1 MDNSMK
7 NIPTPATR
15 MTGGDAIVESLKVH
29 GVDTVFALPGAQIYG
44 LTDALARNSDS
55 IRTFGARH
63 EQTSAYMAFGYARSS
78 GKPGVFTVVP
88 GPGILNASAAMLTAH
103 GCNAPVLA
111 LTGDVMSG
119 FKDRGRGQL
128 HELPRQLEILQSIGK
143 WAAHIEQPADA
154 PWQVAQ
160 AFQKM
165 QSGRPGVVSLQA
177 SWDYFTQ
184 AAAVRLQQPL
194 ALPEPPPVDSDA
206 VDRAAKLLS
215 AASAPMI
222 FVGSGA
228 LEASVE
234 VRQLAE
240 VLGAPVVSF
249 RGGRGVVSDDHRLGF
264 TVAAGARLWP
274 RTDVVVVIGSRFE
287 LLDIR
292 WRHRPAG
299 LKLIRIDI
307 DPAEVRRI
315 PAEVN
320 LLADAAEGASA
331 LTQAVL
337 RLGSP
342 AHRDVEIADAK
353 ATAEQEIQCVQP
365 QLDYLRVIR
374 EVLPRDGFFVEEISQ
389 VGFTSIFGFPIY
401 QPRTLV
407 TSGHQGTLGFGFPT
421 ALGVKAAHPDKAVVS
436 ICGDGGFMFAAQEL
450 ATAVQYKLNLV
461 TIVFN
466 NNAFGNVY
474 RDQQESFAGRLL
486 GSELVNPD
494 FVRFA
499 ESFGVQALRVD
510 TPAALKPVLER
521 AFAADRPILI
531 EVTIPRGSDSS
542 PWKFLHPTFPTR

>member
-1 MDNSMK
+1 MMK
-7 NIPTPATR
+7 SELPAVQQL
-15 MTGGDAIVESLKVH
+15 TGGEALVESLKVH

-44 LTDALARNSDS
+44 LTDALARNADS
-55 IRTFGARH
+55 IRTLGARH
-63 EQTSAYMAFGYARSS
+63 EQTSAYMAFGYARST
-78 GKPGVFTVVP
+78 GRPGVFSVVP

-103 GCNAPVLA
+103 GCNAPLLA

-160 AFQKM
+160 AFQAM
-165 QSGRPGVVSLQA
+165 QSGRPGAVSLQA
-177 SWDYFTQ
+177 SWDFFTRS
-184 AAAVRLQQPL
+184 AAVRMQAPL
-194 ALPEPPPVDSDA
+194 ALQARPPVDSDA
-206 VDRAAKLLS
+206 VERAAKLL
-215 AASAPMI
+215 AGAKAPMI

-228 LEASVE
+228 LEASAE
-234 VRQLAE
+234 VGQLAE

-249 RGGRGVVSDDHRLGF
+249 RGGRGVVSDDHPLGF

-274 RTDVVVVIGSRFE
+274 QTDVAVVIGSRFE

-307 DPAEVRRI
+307 DPAEVRRL

-331 LTQAVL
+331 LAEAVL
-337 RLGSP
+337 RAGP
-342 AHRDVEIADAK
+342 PRRRDEQIAEAK
-353 ATAEQEIQCVQP
+353 AAAEQAIQCVQP

-389 VGFTSIFGFPIY
+389 VGFTSIFGFPVY

-450 ATAVQYKLNLV
+450 ATAVQYQLNLV

-474 RDQQESFAGRLL
+474 RDQQESFGGRLL

-499 ESFGVQALRVD
+499 ESFGVQALRVAS
-510 TPAALKPVLER
+510 PAQLRPALEQ
-521 AFAADRPILI
+521 AFAADRPVLI
-531 EVTIPRGSDSS
+531 EVSVPRGSDAS
-542 PWKFLHPTFPTR
+542 PWQFLHPTFAH

>member
-1 MDNSMK
+1 MK
-7 NIPTPATR
+7 TDQANVQTL
-15 MTGGDAIVESLKVH
+15 TGGDAIVESLKAH

-55 IRTFGARH
+55 LRIYGARH
-63 EQTSAYMAFGYARSS
+63 EQTSAYMAFGYARST
-78 GKPGVFTVVP
+78 GRPGVFTVVP
-88 GPGILNASAAMLTAH
+88 GPGILNASAAMLTAQ

-111 LTGDVMSG
+111 LTGDVMSP

-128 HELPRQLEILQSIGK
+128 HELPRQLEVLQSIGK
-143 WAAHIEQPADA
+143 WAAHIEQPAETS
-154 PWQVAQ
+154 WRVAQ
-160 AFQKM
+160 AFQAM

-177 SWDYFTQ
+177 SWDFFTQ
-184 AAAVRLQQPL
+184 RAAAQIQQPL
-194 ALPEPPPVDSDA
+194 ALQPKPPVDTDA
-206 VDRAAKLLS
+206 VDVAAKLLS
-215 AASAPMI
+215 QASNAMI

-228 LEASVE
+228 LDASAE
-234 VRQLAE
+234 VNQLAE

-249 RGGRGVVSDDHRLGF
+249 RGGRGVVSDDHPLGF
-264 TVAAGARLWP
+264 TVAAGARIWAQ
-274 RTDVVVVIGSRFE
+274 TDVAVVIGSRFE

-315 PAEVN
+315 AADVN
-320 LLADAAEGASA
+320 LVADAADGAAA
-331 LTQAVL
+331 LAQAVL
-337 RLGSP
+337 KHGAPKR
-342 AHRDVEIADAK
+342 RDAQLAETK
-353 ATAEQEIQCVQP
+353 AAAEQAIQCVQP

-374 EVLPRDGFFVEEISQ
+374 DVLPRDGFFIEEISQ
-389 VGFTSIFGFPIY
+389 VGFTSIFGFPVY
-401 QPRTLV
+401 KPRTLV

-461 TIVFN
+461 TLVFN

-474 RDQQESFAGRLL
+474 RDQQESFGGRLL

-494 FVRFA
+494 FVKFA
-499 ESFGVQALRVD
+499 EAFGVEAHRVD
-510 TPAALKPVLER
+510 SPARLRPVLER
-521 AFAADRPILI
+521 AFAADKPVLI
-531 EVTIPRGSDSS
+531 EITVPRGSDSS
-542 PWKFLHPTFPTR
+542 PWQFLHPSFSH